1 MGNEEESD
9 VVMAALEETR
19 AKLARDISDMQGVT
33 EDLQE
38 RIARTKKGMAFKSDK
53 LAAFDQAIADRKLA
67 QAYRGAPQS

>member
-19 AKLARDISDMQGVT
+19 AKLVRDISDLQGVA

-38 RIARTKKGMAFKSDK
+38 RIARAKKGMAFKSYK

-67 QAYRGAPQS
+67 QAYRGVPQS